1 MQRFH
6 KNIHKKCTTAEE
18 TQIGGRELIKGKY
31 ASIKIDEVKKAEES
45 GCPTFLVLPWQYTV
59 IYHKTLFHKS
69 CEYIGAVVALL
80 LFKHAISMLNEVLF
94 AAAALAHVGGPH

>member
-1 MQRFH
+1 MR
-6 KNIHKKCTTAEE
+6 
-18 TQIGGRELIKGKY
+18 
-31 ASIKIDEVKKAEES
+31 SKKAEES
-45 GCPTFLVLPWQYTV
+45 GRPTFLVLPWQYTV
-59 IYHKTLFHKS
+59 INHKALFHKS